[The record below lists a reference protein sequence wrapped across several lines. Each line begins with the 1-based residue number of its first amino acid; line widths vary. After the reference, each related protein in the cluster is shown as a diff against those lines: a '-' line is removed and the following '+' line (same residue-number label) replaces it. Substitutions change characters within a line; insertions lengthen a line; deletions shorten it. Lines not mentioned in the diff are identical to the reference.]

1 MLEKVLRVCH
11 ISDISRFSPQIDR
24 IFSGKHL
31 VHFLVLKMKDSTK
44 ILIFDAEQVYLKPQV
59 TNVKDKDSEVRA
71 NLKPHT
77 LEKVGV
83 FKNPLP

>member
-1 MLEKVLRVCH
+1 
-11 ISDISRFSPQIDR
+11 
-24 IFSGKHL
+24 
-31 VHFLVLKMKDSTK
+31 MKDSTK